1 MSDDKTP
8 SARDDFGLGATLEI
22 PLQFLKALAI
32 DHAAND
38 AFDRLPVE
46 DQREFIDWIV
56 EERTGDGR
64 SRRATEALEKL
75 RSGKRARD

>member
-1 MSDDKTP
+1 MSDDKIP
-8 SARDDFGLGATLEI
+8 SARDDFGTGATLEI
-22 PLQFLKALAI
+22 PLQFIKALSI

-38 AFDRLPVE
+38 AFDRLPAG

-56 EERTGDGR
+56 EDRTADGR
-64 SRRATEALEKL
+64 TRRATEALGKL